1 MTAAA
6 NRAADDALAAF
17 ARGEISAEIVLTR
30 LLLALGNAPL
40 VLAHLRSAG
49 QSELLKVVR
58 MHGEGF
64 ARTAALVA
72 QGLAAE
78 RRSVASIREQFDTA
92 VRLAPEA
99 SVALYSLGS
108 AATLDRTTAEIVAL
122 LGNCGL
128 LGSGIHV
135 LDIGC
140 GIGRI
145 ARAVASHVA
154 SVTGIDVSPA
164 MIAEANQRCRD
175 IGNVGFRVCAGSDLA
190 ELAGRRFGLIVAVD
204 AFPYLV
210 AVGADIP
217 ERHVADA
224 AGLLDPGGALVILN
238 YSYRGDLGRDR
249 ADIAEL
255 AARYGFVVER
265 NGTRDFVLWD
275 GATFLLRRGDGT
287 ITARRRRG

>member
-1 MTAAA
+1 MTPAA

-30 LLLALGNAPL
+30 LLLALGSAPL

-58 MHGEGF
+58 THGVGF
-64 ARTAALVA
+64 ARTAALVER
-72 QGLAAE
+72 GLAAE

-108 AATLDRTTAEIVAL
+108 AATLDRTTAEIIAL
-122 LGNCGL
+122 LRDCGL

-145 ARAVASHVA
+145 ARAVAPHVA
-154 SVTGIDVSPA
+154 SVTGIDVSLA

-175 IGNVGFRVCAGSDLA
+175 TANVGFRVCAGSDLA

-224 AGLLDPGGALVILN
+224 AGLLDPDGALVILN
-238 YSYRGDLGRDR
+238 YSYRGDLERDR